1 MANLSDK
8 ILPSTI
14 NSAVTLANSAVQ
26 PNDSAAFSGLHV
38 NSGGTN
44 NAATFESTDGT
55 ASVKFVAGN
64 QTLNVA
70 LGAKGNDFYVQA
82 GGNEKFRIAESGNVG
97 IGTATPATALDVT
110 GTVTANAYTE
120 TVFAITGTTPA
131 LDPANGGI
139 QTWTLSAA
147 SSPTDSFS
155 AGESM
160 TLMVNDGTAYAITWP
175 TMQWSGGSAPTLATT
190 GYSTIVLWKVGS
202 TLYGASVGDMS

>member
-8 ILPSTI
+8 ILPATI
-14 NSAVTLANSAVQ
+14 TSSVTLANSAVQPGDSAITLANSAVQ
-26 PNDSAAFSGLHV
+26 PNDSP
-38 NSGGTN
+38 T
-44 NAATFESTDGT
+44 
-55 ASVKFVAGN
+55 
-64 QTLNVA
+64 
-70 LGAKGNDFYVQA
+70 
-82 GGNEKFRIAESGNVG
+82 
-97 IGTATPATALDVT
+97 LDVI
-110 GTVTANAYTE
+110 TANSYTD

-160 TLMVNDGTAYAITWP
+160 TLMVNDGTDYAITWP
-175 TMQWSGGSAPTLATT
+175 TMQWSGGDAPTLATT
-190 GYSTIVLWKVGS
+190 GYSVIVLWKVGA